1 MDLADKGQM
10 CPIVSISSD
19 MNDIDSNIKLEVGKF
34 YDLLSGWLASVI
46 EEGITKNDFV
56 TTQEP
61 QDKSIEIL
69 NILAML
75 PILSRLGK
83 GRESLTK
90 LKQSVMDNLVKKD
103 HLDNKISLLAQ
114 EIEQQ
119 KETIAHQAA
128 IIAAHKKVISLY
140 EANDTIQQWLPQK

>member
-1 MDLADKGQM
+1 
-10 CPIVSISSD
+10 
-19 MNDIDSNIKLEVGKF
+19 
-34 YDLLSGWLASVI
+34 
-46 EEGITKNDFV
+46 
-56 TTQEP
+56 
-61 QDKSIEIL
+61 
-69 NILAML
+69 
-75 PILSRLGK
+75 
-83 GRESLTK
+83 
-90 LKQSVMDNLVKKD
+90 MDNLVKKD